1 MKIKW
6 TKIIFHFFGLY
17 NLHLVKDILGI
28 IICDIANDQARK
40 VLFSPSL
47 EFNFTIVYKCVFYT
61 FLNIE
66 NWRFYNSWIE
76 TLSSFTSSHL
86 HEIKHNQMCW
96 PIVLDAIWWVA
107 PTKTI
112 TQIWVDQG
120 EKYKYCFYSMDHYTN
135 LYFKHIIHIYSFF
148 FYCHLFY

>member
-17 NLHLVKDILGI
+17 ILHLVKDILGI

-66 NWRFYNSWIE
+66 IPN
-76 TLSSFTSSHL
+76 LHL
-86 HEIKHNQMCW
+86 HEIKHNQ
-96 PIVLDAIWWVA
+96 IVLDAI
-107 PTKTI
+107 
-112 TQIWVDQG
+112 
-120 EKYKYCFYSMDHYTN
+120 
-135 LYFKHIIHIYSFF
+135 
-148 FYCHLFY
+148 